1 MKRLIMGFAACA
13 LLMTSCTEQEI
24 IENVLDG
31 QGELTFSTG
40 VGKQTTKTAELTNS
54 ALQEAAE
61 TNGVTVYVYQDMGT
75 PGTPKWEDWFDDQV
89 IHDGTKWKL
98 KESARFRNQKETKFI
113 TYFST
118 GALTADFTDV
128 DFNTKYPSF
137 DYTVAA
143 NSATQEDLIAGVT
156 VVKAN
161 QTNIVLGMRHIL
173 SQINFGTVGYAGAQ
187 IRIGDIEIKEVGSS
201 ATYTYRANEAGVVP
215 NIIGEWSEPAT
226 KIASYRYFN
235 NTNTEVGAT
244 GNFVANPHA
253 FVPTDITKVM
263 DVAGG
268 DIYIFGDG
276 GNAGPGRTSITWYPT
291 STALSDWKNADP
303 TLSTGLKNSL
313 MLLPQKLTDDAKV
326 TFKYQITDVDN
337 TYVVGGPGDDD
348 WETGEFKLNFTTG
361 DEVGKHYLGEW
372 DQNFRYVYLI
382 DFTDFLNGN
391 ALTFDV
397 DVEMYPW
404 ENYDKD
410 DENNGGVDIMIAG
423 QPTSANMD
431 AIDANDVWYIA
442 SQSLTKPDAT
452 KPYKWA
458 QVVSDEVW
466 NLSAYDFSKIESD
479 GEFTLSF
486 WNVIFNTK
494 DPAKTDT
501 KITLTLP
508 NGYTAAAGT
517 GISIDDTNAPIYVIQ
532 KGNKLVDAT
541 ITITNDNLLQF
552 STPTTL
558 SNGIAAA
565 AINDELTY
573 KGADAI
579 NLKGMEPTSL
589 TTAGNTITVICN
601 KVKPT
606 VGATTNGAWT
616 WNATIRTA
624 TWTHK

>member
-13 LLMTSCTEQEI
+13 LLMTSCAEQEI

-40 VGKQTTKTAELTNS
+40 VGKQTTKTAELTNN
-54 ALQEAAE
+54 ALQTAAK
-61 TNGVTVYVYQDMGT
+61 TNGVTVYVYQDMGAQ
-75 PGTPKWEDWFDDQV
+75 GTPTWEEWFQDQV
-89 IHDGTKWKL
+89 IHDGAKWKL

-118 GALTADFTDV
+118 GTLTADFTNV
-128 DFNTKYPSF
+128 DFDTKYPSF

-173 SQINFGTVGYAGAQ
+173 SQINFGTVGYTGAQ
-187 IRIGDIEIKEVGSS
+187 IRIGDIEIKGVGNS
-201 ATYTYRANEAGVVP
+201 AIYTYRADDAGGVP
-215 NIIGEWSEPAT
+215 NIIGEWSVPAT
-226 KIASYRYFN
+226 KTASYRYFN
-235 NTNTEVGAT
+235 NTNEEASAA
-244 GNFVANPHA
+244 GNLAANPHA

-263 DVAGG
+263 NVVAK

-303 TLSTGLKNSL
+303 TLSTTLENSL
-313 MLLPQKLTDDAKV
+313 MLLPQKLTDEAKV

-337 TYVVGGPGDDD
+337 TYVVGGPNDGD
-348 WETGEFKLNFTTG
+348 WETGEFKLNFATG
-361 DEVGKHYLGEW
+361 NEVGKHYLGEW

-397 DVEMYPW
+397 DVEMFPW
-404 ENYDKD
+404 ENYDNNGD
-410 DENNGGVDIMIAG
+410 NNGGVDIMIAG

-431 AIDANDVWYIA
+431 AINADGVWYIA
-442 SQSLTKPDAT
+442 SQSLIEPNTT

-466 NLSAYDFSKIESD
+466 NLSAYDFSKIESNR
-479 GEFTLSF
+479 EFTLSF
-486 WNVIFNTK
+486 LNVIFNTK
-494 DPAKTDT
+494 EPSPADT

-508 NGYTAAAGT
+508 NGYTAAAEA
-517 GISIDDTNAPIYVIQ
+517 GITIDGTNAPTYVIQ

-541 ITITNDNLLQF
+541 ITITNGNLQF

-565 AINDELTY
+565 TNNNELTY

-579 NLKGMEPTSL
+579 DLKEMEPTTL

-606 VGATTNGAWT
+606 VGATANGAWT

-624 TWTHK
+624 TWTRK